1 MRAVVARNLEARG
14 IDLHPRTNLT
24 EVIQLIGI
32 LVNLLLLLLLSFHA
46 SVVTI
51 GLLFVLVLMIFYF
64 IF

>member
-1 MRAVVARNLEARG
+1 MRAVAARNLEARG

-32 LVNLLLLLLLSFHA
+32 LVNLLLLLSFHA
-46 SVVTI
+46 SIVTI